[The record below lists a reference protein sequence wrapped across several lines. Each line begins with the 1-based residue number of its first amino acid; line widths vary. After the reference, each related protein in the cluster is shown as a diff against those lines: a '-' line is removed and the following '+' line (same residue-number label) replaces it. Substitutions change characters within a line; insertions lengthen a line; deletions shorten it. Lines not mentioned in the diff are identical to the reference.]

1 MSGEGTG
8 QVNVTA
14 MTLGPGGG
22 SSVCPVSFYLNQ
34 KYRSI
39 SEPTLSILSTEAPR
53 TGSRSKLRA
62 KAIEGLFINVFS
74 FHFTIRLLRDPGISR
89 DPGIFKNLIPGFFG
103 ISRSP

>member
-22 SSVCPVSFYLNQ
+22 SSACPVSFYLNQ

-39 SEPTLSILSTEAPR
+39 SEPTLSLSIFSTEAPR
-53 TGSRSKLRA
+53 TGSRSKLKA
-62 KAIEGLFINVFS
+62 KAIAGLFINDIL
-74 FHFTIRLLRDPGISR
+74 FHFAIGQP
-89 DPGIFKNLIPGFFG
+89 
-103 ISRSP
+103 